1 MIERGSYRL
10 ATDALRRLR
19 DGHGGAR
26 RARGRL
32 SSQRIEALARA
43 KQVEARALDYLYG
56 HRGTSVELL
65 SSTERSA
72 LAQRQREQ
80 PTTTNT

>member
-10 ATDALRRLR
+10 ATDALQRLR
-19 DGHGGAR
+19 DGHAGAR
-26 RARGRL
+26 RARGQL
-32 SSQRIEALARA
+32 SSQRIAGLARA

-65 SSTERSA
+65 SSTERAA
-72 LAQRQREQ
+72 LARRREQ